1 VVVEPPPC
9 SGRPR
14 AYEGA
19 RRCLGFS
26 LFRMSVAAR
35 LRQSP
40 VAGDSAEPRASAGSL
55 GSTNPTPPA
64 LYGHPTRRAHF

>member
-1 VVVEPPPC
+1 MVMEPPPC

-19 RRCLGFS
+19 WRCLGFS

-35 LRQSP
+35 LQQSP
-40 VAGDSAEPRASAGSL
+40 VAGDSAILEYSRESSRLEGC
-55 GSTNPTPPA
+55 
-64 LYGHPTRRAHF
+64 TRKSQGR

>member
-1 VVVEPPPC
+1 MVVEPPPC

-40 VAGDSAEPRASAGSL
+40 VAGDSTAEHLSG
-55 GSTNPTPPA
+55 PTSMN
-64 LYGHPTRRAHF
+64 RRGLLCHVSETVRHRMS